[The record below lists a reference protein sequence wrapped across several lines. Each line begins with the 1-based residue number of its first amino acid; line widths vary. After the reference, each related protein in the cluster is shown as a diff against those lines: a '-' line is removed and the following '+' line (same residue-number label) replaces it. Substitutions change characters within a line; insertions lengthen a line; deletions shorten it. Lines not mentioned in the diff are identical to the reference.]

1 MTHEQDMAM
10 VPYEAQAHN
19 PGLVLPLV
27 DSSTAK
33 AAIAQYEALKAAIV
47 QPSDVQNISGRTFLK
62 KSFWRRVA
70 TCFGLSLELVREERG
85 FDEAGNLSYSVLYRA
100 IAPNGRAMT
109 GDGMYVNGE
118 KVDRNGKPVYVSEH
132 FIRAT
137 AHTRAKNRAISDLV
151 GGGEVSAEEMPD
163 DEPRQRQPIQ
173 RPTPINKRQAPAPAQ
188 VYAVPSEPEPLEEVD
203 DAGER
208 WPFISDVDFRQALN
222 KAHIRT
228 VDAVQQFVER
238 VTQKP
243 HTEARRADR
252 TVCMEQAI
260 EEAKQ
265 PVPASLESLPVGKR
279 GQ

>member
-1 MTHEQDMAM
+1 MTHDDMTM
-10 VPYEAQAHN
+10 VPYEARN

-70 TCFGLSLELVREERG
+70 TCFGLSLELVREERS

-163 DEPRQRQPIQ
+163 DEPRQQPVQ
-173 RPTPINKRQAPAPAQ
+173 RPTPIKRQAPAVSAQ
-188 VYAVPSEPEPLEEVD
+188 VYAVPSEPEPMEDVD
-203 DAGER
+203 DAGQP
-208 WPFISDVDFRQALN
+208 WAFIRDVDFRQALN
-222 KAHIRT
+222 KMGIRS
-228 VDAVQQFVER
+228 VGAVQDFVEN
-238 VTQKP
+238 VTHKP
-243 HTEARRADR
+243 HAEVRRADR

-260 EEAKQ
+260 ELAKTA
-265 PVPASLESLPVGKR
+265 VPASLEGLPVGKR

>member
-1 MTHEQDMAM
+1 MTNEQDDMAM
-10 VPYEAQAHN
+10 VPYEARN

-33 AAIAQYEALKAAIV
+33 AAIQQYEALKAAIV
-47 QPSDVQNISGRTFLK
+47 RPDDVQRINNRDFLK
-62 KSFWRRVA
+62 KAFWRRVA
-70 TCFGLSLELVREERG
+70 TCFGLSLELVSQERG
-85 FDEAGNLSYSVLYRA
+85 FDEAGHLYYSVMYKA
-100 IAPNGRAMT
+100 VAPNGRTMDA
-109 GDGMYVNGE
+109 DGYCSTAENGRD
-118 KVDRNGKPVYVSEH
+118 KWPEH
-132 FIRAT
+132 NVRAT

-163 DEPRQRQPIQ
+163 DEPRQQVRQQQQPQ
-173 RPTPINKRQAPAPAQ
+173 RPTPINNKRQAPAPVQ

-243 HTEARRADR
+243 CAEARRADR

-260 EEAKQ
+260 ELAKTA
-265 PVPASLESLPVGKR
+265 VPASLEGLPVGKR
-279 GQ
+279 GL